1 MIEFSVRDISV
12 HYGKNC
18 ALNDVSLP
26 TLRAGDVLGLLGP
39 NAAGK
44 STLMR
49 AVTGAQNHKGT
60 VQLNGK
66 NRQLHKQTDWH
77 NRVAFMPQTPPQGSA
92 LKPIELM
99 WSAARSLGI
108 SFSDKQL
115 ADHIESIFDAL
126 ELNDFAMKPL
136 DALSGGKRQLVGLA
150 LCMLRQPQVL
160 LLDEPTSALDLYWRM
175 VVLDLVSEHVR
186 STGAIAIAALHDI
199 DLAVRY
205 CSHIAIIDQ
214 GKLVAAGAPAEVI
227 TRENLAKIYHID
239 ADITFGPNNLPNVHI
254 NKPLR
259 GMNNETLNINL

>member
-1 MIEFSVRDISV
+1 MIELSVKDISV

-18 ALNDVSLP
+18 ALNNVSLP

-66 NRQLHKQTDWH
+66 NRQQHKQTDWH

-108 SFSDKQL
+108 SLSDKQL
-115 ADHIESIFDAL
+115 AGHIESIFDEL
-126 ELNDFAMKPL
+126 ELNDFAVKPL

-175 VVLDLVSEHVR
+175 VVLDLVAEHVR

-205 CSHIAIIDQ
+205 CSQIAIIDH

-254 NKPLR
+254 NKPLK

>member
-1 MIEFSVRDISV
+1 MIEFSVKDISV

-18 ALNDVSLP
+18 ALNNVSLP
-26 TLRAGDVLGLLGP
+26 TLKAGDVIGLLGP

-49 AVTGAQNHKGT
+49 AITGAQKHAGA
-60 VQLNGK
+60 VQLSGK
-66 NRQLHKQTDWH
+66 NRQHYAQSVWH

-108 SFSDKQL
+108 PFSDKQL

-126 ELNDFAMKPL
+126 ELNEFALKPL

-175 VVLDLVSEHVR
+175 VVLDLVAEHVQN
-186 STGAIAIAALHDI
+186 TGAIAIAALHDI

-214 GKLVAAGAPAEVI
+214 GKLVVAGAPAEVI
-227 TRENLAKIYHID
+227 TRANLAKIYHID

-259 GMNNETLNINL
+259 GQSHETLNINL